1 MSTCAPLDRSLR
13 LRQNLPRAAMSC
25 PSIYCPLPIIDV
37 QCLHCACVSI
47 CHTRCFMIE
56 RRDFF
61 LVLVETSSIT
71 TKTSCSFE
79 LLLLLFWFYPVDVG
93 VILYFFFLLEF
104 AHVQHMC
111 NWLALSNMFDCKRIT
126 SVYPRTRFSS
136 LHFYFTFFYFEIE
149 TSGSHNHLT
158 LTSSALAGSYLYFP
172 PVSMSRGMK
181 GGGSGVSTS
190 AISRQ
195 SYRTRYDG
203 ESHVKRPN
211 RNNKR
216 GDVNKT
222 E

>member
-71 TKTSCSFE
+71 TKTSCSFFTDSIQSTSE
-79 LLLLLFWFYPVDVG
+79 LFY
-93 VILYFFFLLEF
+93 IFSFLEF

-195 SYRTRYDG
+195 LYRTRYDG